1 MDKDVVVYF
10 ILFALITVGAYKNNI
25 DNKQVA
31 SRLETLENTCILLS
45 VKTKKME
52 AEIDEIRYSIDSTQN
67 VYLHK

>member
-45 VKTKKME
+45 VKTKKLE